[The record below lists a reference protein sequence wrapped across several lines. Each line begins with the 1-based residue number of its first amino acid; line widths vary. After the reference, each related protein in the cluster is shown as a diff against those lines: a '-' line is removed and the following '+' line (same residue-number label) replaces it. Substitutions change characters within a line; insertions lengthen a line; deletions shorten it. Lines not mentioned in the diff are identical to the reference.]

1 MVALEQW
8 KMKESIN
15 RRHVAHRTDA
25 FEPSWQPTI
34 APSPC
39 SVEPALLAATSFG
52 ICVITTSPSES
63 RQGIQRDT
71 DCLGLMIRNFN
82 PSRLTFK
89 TTGQPWT
96 RLPALSHCNRRNNLF
111 PIAFSR

>member
-8 KMKESIN
+8 KMKESISQ
-15 RRHVAHRTDA
+15 RHAGHRTGA
-25 FEPSWQPTI
+25 FEPWWQPAI

-39 SVEPALLAATSFG
+39 SVEPAFLAATSFG
-52 ICVITTSPSES
+52 ICVITTFPSES

-71 DCLGLMIRNFN
+71 DCLGLVIRNFN

-89 TTGQPWT
+89 TTGQSRT
-96 RLPALSHCNRRNNLF
+96 RLPALTGS
-111 PIAFSR
+111 

>member
-1 MVALEQW
+1 MAT
-8 KMKESIN
+8 N
-15 RRHVAHRTDA
+15 DRTV
-25 FEPSWQPTI
+25 TV
-34 APSPC
+34 
-39 SVEPALLAATSFG
+39 SVEPAFLAATSFG
-52 ICVITTSPSES
+52 IITTFQSES